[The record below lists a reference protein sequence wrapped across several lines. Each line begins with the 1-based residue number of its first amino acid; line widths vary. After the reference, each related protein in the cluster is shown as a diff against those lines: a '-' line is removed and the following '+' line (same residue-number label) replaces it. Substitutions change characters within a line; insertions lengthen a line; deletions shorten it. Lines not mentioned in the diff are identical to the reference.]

1 MDAFGQFTFDGFRFD
16 SRTGQLWR
24 DGREIKL
31 TPRTTAVLRALRPP
45 HRIMVILEGESLL
58 NDATALLIF
67 GADKIPKLARGFGRS
82 LGEFKKAKED
92 FEKEISAAATEQE
105 KKPTSEAPKIAGTL
119 PEEVKPIPTTTVTA
133 SDELTKKS

>member
-1 MDAFGQFTFDGFRFD
+1 MHPIFAWLPHGAD
-16 SRTGQLWR
+16 W
-24 DGREIKL
+24 IYI
-31 TPRTTAVLRALRPP
+31 AL
-45 HRIMVILEGESLL
+45 LG
-58 NDATALLIF
+58 LLIF
-67 GADKIPKLARGFGRS
+67 GGKKLPELARGFGRS